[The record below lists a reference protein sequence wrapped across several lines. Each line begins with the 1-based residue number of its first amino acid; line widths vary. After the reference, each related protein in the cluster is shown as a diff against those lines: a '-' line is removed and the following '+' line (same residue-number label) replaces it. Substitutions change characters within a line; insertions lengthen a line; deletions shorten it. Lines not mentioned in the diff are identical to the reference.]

1 MTSTTQEKEGKAE
14 GFVNKSIDTETS
26 EADEVSEG
34 KSEQSTESSQE
45 EAETSEEGLT
55 QEERKV
61 FMDKFK
67 EQASRKDKNYAHL
80 NKLRQAYTNVTA
92 SPERATENDVELI
105 KDFIK

>member
-1 MTSTTQEKEGKAE
+1 
-14 GFVNKSIDTETS
+14 
-26 EADEVSEG
+26 
-34 KSEQSTESSQE
+34 
-45 EAETSEEGLT
+45 
-55 QEERKV
+55 
-61 FMDKFK
+61 MDKFK